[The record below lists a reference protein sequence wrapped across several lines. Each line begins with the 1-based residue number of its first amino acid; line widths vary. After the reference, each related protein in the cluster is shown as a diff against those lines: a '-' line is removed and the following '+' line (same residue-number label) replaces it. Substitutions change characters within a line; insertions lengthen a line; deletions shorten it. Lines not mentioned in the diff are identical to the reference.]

1 LESIGFTSAT
11 KQLNSGLVATSAAW
25 LATASWL
32 ARSFATTGWLS
43 ATCRL
48 AAVVAMLLE
57 HLREHALDSAL
68 WTCAR
73 IAARIN
79 NFATANWL
87 AGCFAT
93 ASWLAGC
100 FATASRLAAAAF
112 LVEQAAQ
119 ESWLLGSTSGI
130 TASWLATASR
140 LAGCFATASRLAT
153 ANRLD
158 ITTGVAALVTQLV
171 KQAKRA
177 SVG

>member
-1 LESIGFTSAT
+1 MESIGFTSAT

-79 NFATANWL
+79 NFATA
-87 AGCFAT
+87 
-93 ASWLAGC
+93 SWLAGC

-119 ESWLLGSTSGI
+119 E
-130 TASWLATASR
+130 A
-140 LAGCFATASRLAT
+140 
-153 ANRLD
+153 
-158 ITTGVAALVTQLV
+158 
-171 KQAKRA
+171 
-177 SVG
+177 